1 MHTSKSADPSYVSCM
16 PIDTSSY
23 CCAQV
28 VVGDYD
34 ELRIPQEAHRIQR
47 SASEKLDQVD

>member
-1 MHTSKSADPSYVSCM
+1 VLASISVMFVLLAYGYVL
-16 PIDTSSY
+16 Y
-23 CCAQV
+23 NCAQV

-47 SASEKLDQVD
+47 AASEKLDQVD